1 MLVSAAIFFR
11 GFARF
16 AILTRMTGSSLARL
30 NRAVVEF
37 TTGRRDPE
45 TDRMRTRP
53 PEGYRMFPQFLSR
66 AETDRWLGLVESRN
80 DLFKSVSGKAGM
92 SLPYHVLDGYTIQE
106 QFPEFRELAAGKLL
120 RITEETFG
128 VRLELMADPKRAF
141 RIQCY
146 RARQEGF
153 KWHLDG
159 GLYSALLT
167 LVNTNDGATEVLSPE
182 WSRVLFP
189 VPYLLFPFARLLEF
203 AKPEAVVARAGDL
216 LVIKGGEVLHR
227 GVTSRE
233 DGERLVFVATYNPV
247 GTKPTPAWDWFARKL
262 NY

>member
-1 MLVSAAIFFR
+1 MAASA
-11 GFARF
+11 
-16 AILTRMTGSSLARL
+16 LARL

-37 TTGRRDPE
+37 TTGRRDP
-45 TDRMRTRP
+45 DVGRRVRP
-53 PEGYRMFPQFLSR
+53 RAGYRILPQFLSST
-66 AETDRWLGLVESRN
+66 ETARWHDLIESRGN
-80 DLFKSVSGKAGM
+80 LFKQVSGKAGM
-92 SLPYHVLDGYTIQE
+92 SLPYHVLDGYKIAE
-106 QFPEFRELAAGKLL
+106 HFPEFPELASGPLKNA
-120 RITEETFG
+120 TEETFG
-128 VRLELMADPKRAF
+128 VKLDLMADPKRAF

-146 RARQEGF
+146 RARHEGF

-167 LVNTNDGATEVLSPE
+167 LVNTNEGATEVLSPE

-203 AKPEAVVARAGDL
+203 AKPKPVVAHAGDL

-227 GVTSRE
+227 GVTAKE

-247 GTKPTPAWDWFARKL
+247 GTKPTPLWDWFARKL

>member
-1 MLVSAAIFFR
+1 
-11 GFARF
+11 
-16 AILTRMTGSSLARL
+16 MTGNTLARL

-37 TTGRRDPE
+37 TTGRHDPE
-45 TDRMRTRP
+45 ADQTQSQP
-53 PEGYRMFPQFLSR
+53 PEGYRLLSR
-66 AETDRWLGLVESRN
+66 FMSSEETAGWLRLIESRGAT
-80 DLFKSVSGKAGM
+80 FKPVAAKVGM
-92 SLPYHVLDGYTIQE
+92 SLPYNVLDGFKIDR
-106 QFPEFRELAAGKLL
+106 EFAELRELAAGPLL

-128 VRLELMADPKRAF
+128 VQLELMADPKRAF

-146 RARQEGF
+146 RARHEGF

-167 LVNTNDGATEVLSPE
+167 LVNTNEGATEVLSPE

-203 AKPEAVVARAGDL
+203 AKPKPLIALPGDL

-227 GVTSRE
+227 GITTRE

-247 GTKPTPAWDWFARKL
+247 GTKPTPIWDWFARRL

>member
-1 MLVSAAIFFR
+1 MAASAL
-11 GFARF
+11 ARF
-16 AILTRMTGSSLARL
+16 

-37 TTGRRDPE
+37 TTGRRDP
-45 TDRMRTRP
+45 DADLQRVHP

-66 AETDRWLGLVESRN
+66 AETDRWLGLVESRSE
-80 DLFKSVSGKAGM
+80 LFKSVNGKAGM
-92 SLPYHVLDGYTIQE
+92 SLPYHVLDGYKIDE
-106 QFPEFRELAAGKLL
+106 QFPEFRELAAGALL

-128 VRLELMADPKRAF
+128 VKLELMADPKRAF
-141 RIQCY
+141 RIQRY
-146 RARQEGF
+146 RTKHEGF

-167 LVNTNDGATEVLSPE
+167 LVNTNEGATEVLSPE

-189 VPYLLFPFARLLEF
+189 VPYLLFPFARLLEL
-203 AKPEAVVARAGDL
+203 ATPKPVVARAGDL
-216 LVIKGGEVLHR
+216 LVIKGGEILHR
-227 GVTSRE
+227 GVTTKA

-247 GTKPTPAWDWFARKL
+247 GTKPTPLWDWFARKL